1 MPPACAYAARQVG
14 LELIGINRIVD
25 EQEPIALSRS
35 RSITSASTSSSLLSA
50 LIQPSRTPSAT
61 KSARMEDAVCARIH
75 QVAGNRC
82 DVSPHRRH
90 SSSVKPRNAKHSC
103 AARHGKLHQ
112 GSLGQSARQTASSSS
127 ASERS
132 DYNKSYRG
140 GSSLADHTTEKPAR
154 KTQHMPS
161 RTRRSFGRGIPRGL
175 LGPTKIIGFGF
186 GERAGGAFIAWRS
199 GPNLPRA
206 RPVAVTRQKTR
217 RRSAPTARRPANKPQ
232 GAPLATPRTTW
243 RRLRPSLRERR
254 SGPVR
259 QSQLVLR
266 LLRLAGRRFEP

>member
-1 MPPACAYAARQVG
+1 
-14 LELIGINRIVD
+14 
-25 EQEPIALSRS
+25 
-35 RSITSASTSSSLLSA
+35 
-50 LIQPSRTPSAT
+50 
-61 KSARMEDAVCARIH
+61 MEDAVRAGSTGSP
-75 QVAGNRC
+75 GNRC

-199 GPNLPRA
+199 GPNFSPSPGKKPAGDPR
-206 RPVAVTRQKTR
+206 PQHGVRQISRK
-217 RRSAPTARRPANKPQ
+217 
-232 GAPLATPRTTW
+232 G
-243 RRLRPSLRERR
+243 RPSLLRE
-254 SGPVR
+254 
-259 QSQLVLR
+259 QLGDDC
-266 LLRLAGRRFEP
+266 GRHCEKDDQDQCANRNWSFGYCG